1 MNTFK
6 KGRLVIYFCPI
17 DCQCCHIMSSSPF
30 VHMNKSSSSNSSSNS
45 DRKIAIVA
53 AMFVIGIAI
62 IDILAT
68 RNLLPYDNFSGLI
81 IFALNIA
88 IAYGIGSYFILRYIK
103 RVSAD
108 IRAKSRFLNS
118 LFWVVT
124 AVQAFL
130 FVTLIVMAIEFYYYQ
145 VSVRY
150 MTYTVFATSTIAATT
165 IMGVAAFR
173 FFSWYRAGERTGD
186 KNRLIL
192 ICGLAG
198 VALCA
203 AMTFEATAKLLL
215 VRVVEEESPPGITPL
230 DDFLYD
236 DDEKYQGEVQ
246 YKVVKPE
253 TTTLYIVPWS
263 ITLLYSYVNGW
274 IPITI
279 SFVFIWA
286 ITTILLRQYHQRV
299 LGKMPVIMLVMLIL
313 PLALYMVGRTSEW
326 YTVFTGQNIQ
336 WQDIVQNGAIIRH
349 IFRVASIC
357 GNIMFGVAFF
367 IVARSMPSGRL
378 KDYLTIAAIGAAMMG
393 ITLSPSAQQQ
403 TFGVAGHALMLLASF
418 MLSSGFYLSA
428 VSMAQDAKLRKSVKS
443 VIESKVL
450 LDTIATAEYNQQI
463 EKTILNIVK
472 KERETIENQTGIKPP
487 LEEDVKQYLDEV
499 LDEVHRSKASQAA

>member
-1 MNTFK
+1 
-6 KGRLVIYFCPI
+6 
-17 DCQCCHIMSSSPF
+17 MSSSPF
-30 VHMNKSSSSNSSSNS
+30 VHMSKHSSSNSSKS

-53 AMFVIGIAI
+53 AMFVIGIII
-62 IDILAT
+62 IDLLAT
-68 RNLLPYDNFSGLI
+68 RQMLPYDNFSGLI

-118 LFWVVT
+118 LFWGVT

-130 FVTLIVMAIEFYYYQ
+130 FVILIVMAIDFYYYQ

-165 IMGVAAFR
+165 IMGIAAFR
-173 FFSWYRAGERTGD
+173 FFSWYRAGKRTGD

-203 AMTFEATAKLLL
+203 AMTFDATAKLLL
-215 VRVVEEESPPGITPL
+215 VRAVEEESPPGATPQDL
-230 DDFLYD
+230 FIYE

-246 YKVVKPE
+246 YKVVKPD
-253 TTTLYIVPWS
+253 TTTLTIVPSS
-263 ITLLYSYVNGW
+263 IDLLYNYVNGW

-279 SFVFIWA
+279 SFVFTWA
-286 ITTILLRQYHQRV
+286 ITVILLRQYYHQRV
-299 LGKMPVIMLVMLIL
+299 SGNKLPIIYLVMLIL
-313 PLALYMVGRTSEW
+313 PLALYMVGRTADW
-326 YTVFTGQNIQ
+326 YTVFTGHNVV
-336 WQDIVQNGAIIRH
+336 WDDLPNPYLLKS
-349 IFRVASIC
+349 IFRAGSIS
-357 GNIMFGVAFF
+357 GSILFGVAFF
-367 IVARSMPSGRL
+367 VVARRVPAGRL

-403 TFGVAGHALMLLASF
+403 TFGVAGHALTLLASF
-418 MLSSGFYLSA
+418 MLSFGFYLSA

-450 LDTIATAEYNQQI
+450 LGTIATAEHNQQI
-463 EKTILNIVK
+463 EKTILNIVE
-472 KERETIENQTGIKPP
+472 KEKETIENQTGIQPP

>member
-1 MNTFK
+1 M
-6 KGRLVIYFCPI
+6 
-17 DCQCCHIMSSSPF
+17 SSPF
-30 VHMNKSSSSNSSSNS
+30 VHMSKSSSSSNS

-53 AMFVIGIAI
+53 AMFVIGIII

-68 RNLLPYDNFSGLI
+68 RQMLPYDNFSGLI

-88 IAYGIGSYFILRYIK
+88 IAYGIGSYFILRYVK

-108 IRAKSRFLNS
+108 IRVKSRFLNS
-118 LFWVVT
+118 LFWLIT

-165 IMGVAAFR
+165 IMGIAAFR

-203 AMTFEATAKLLL
+203 AMTFDATAKLLL
-215 VRVVEEESPPGITPL
+215 VRAVEEESPPGVTPQ
-230 DDFLYD
+230 DFFIYK

-246 YKVVKPE
+246 YKVVKPD
-253 TTTLYIVPWS
+253 TTTLTIVPSS
-263 ITLLYSYVNGW
+263 IELLYSYVNGW

-279 SFVFIWA
+279 SFVFTWA
-286 ITTILLRQYHQRV
+286 ITAILLRQYYHQRV
-299 LGKMPVIMLVMLIL
+299 PGKLPVIYLVMLIL
-313 PLALYMVGRTSEW
+313 PLALYMVGRTTDW
-326 YTVFTGQNIQ
+326 YTVLTGQNIV
-336 WQDIVQNGAIIRH
+336 WDDLSNPYLLKS
-349 IFRVASIC
+349 IFRAGGISGSIL
-357 GNIMFGVAFF
+357 FGVAFF
-367 IVARSMPSGRL
+367 VVARKVPAGRL

-418 MLSSGFYLSA
+418 MLSFGFYLSA
-428 VSMAQDAKLRKSVKS
+428 VSLAQDAKLRKSVKS

-450 LDTIATAEYNQQI
+450 LGTIATAEHNQQI

-472 KERETIENQTGIKPP
+472 KERETIENQTGIQPP
-487 LEEDVKQYLDEV
+487 LEEDVKQYLDKV
-499 LDEVHRSKASQAA
+499 LDEVHRSKANFTETPKEEREKKISG

>member
-1 MNTFK
+1 LYT
-6 KGRLVIYFCPI
+6 LL
-17 DCQCCHIMSSSPF
+17 HII
-30 VHMNKSSSSNSSSNS
+30 HMIRNSNS

-53 AMFVIGIAI
+53 AIFVIGIAI

-68 RNLLPYDNFSGLI
+68 RNLLQYDNFSGLI

-103 RVSAD
+103 RASAD

-118 LFWVVT
+118 LFWLIT

-203 AMTFEATAKLLL
+203 AMTFDATAKLLL
-215 VRVVEEESPPGITPL
+215 VRVVEEESPPGITPQ

-286 ITTILLRQYHQRV
+286 ITTILLRQYHLRV
-299 LGKMPVIMLVMLIL
+299 LGKMPVIILVMLIL

-326 YTVFTGQNIQ
+326 YTVFTGQDIQ
-336 WQDIVQNGAIIRH
+336 WQDLQNGAIIRP

-367 IVARSMPSGRL
+367 IVARSMPSGKL

-418 MLSSGFYLSA
+418 MLSFGFYLSA
-428 VSMAQDAKLRKSVKS
+428 VSIAQDAKLRKSVKS

-450 LDTIATAEYNQQI
+450 LGTVATAEHSQQI
-463 EKTILNIVK
+463 EKRILNIVK
-472 KERETIENQTGIKPP
+472 KERETIENQTGIQPP
-487 LEEDVKQYLDEV
+487 LEEDVKQYLVKV
-499 LDEVHRSKASQAA
+499 LNELHRSKASQVA